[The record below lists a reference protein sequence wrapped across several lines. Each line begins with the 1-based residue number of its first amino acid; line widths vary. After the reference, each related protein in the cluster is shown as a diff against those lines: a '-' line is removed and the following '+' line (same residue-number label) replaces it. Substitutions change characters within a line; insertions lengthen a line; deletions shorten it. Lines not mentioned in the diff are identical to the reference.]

1 MKHAGTCIAALVI
14 AVFAM
19 VSGGEATVAQ
29 AQGSP
34 PPAKRNRS

>member
-1 MKHAGTCIAALVI
+1 MKHASTCIAALAI

-19 VSGGEATVAQ
+19 VSGSQATVAQ

-34 PPAKRNRS
+34 P